1 MKYFIITV
9 DTEGDNLWNYKL
21 GDEVFTKNA
30 DYIPRFQRL
39 CEKYGFKPVYLT
51 NFEMLNCE
59 RFVDDARDWLAVG
72 NCEIGIHLH
81 AWNNPP
87 HYSIK
92 KLFTGNPYLIE
103 YPEYIMR
110 EKFSVV
116 YSMIKEK
123 FGIIPISHRAG
134 RWAMDERYFN
144 ILRDFGVKV
153 DCSHT
158 PGINWSK
165 ATGSTR
171 GGSNYIKA
179 NPLPSFINGVMEV
192 PPTIAKFNIIHKGG
206 WKHRIKAFVLGENV
220 WLRPATSSLQDMIK
234 LLNKKYGDNDTDYV
248 EFMIHSSELMPGGSP
263 YFKTCED
270 VEYEYEVMEKLF
282 EHASS
287 LGYVG
292 CTLAEYYNKHN
303 NLK

>member
-9 DTEGDNLWNYKL
+9 DTEGDNLWNYKP
-21 GDEVFTKNA
+21 GDEVSTKNA

-51 NFEMLNCE
+51 NYEMLNCE

-92 KLFTGNPYLIE
+92 EIFTGNPYLIE

-110 EKFSVV
+110 DKFSVV

-144 ILRDFGVKV
+144 ILKDFGVKV

-165 ATGSTR
+165 AKGSTR
-171 GGSNYIKA
+171 GGSNYTNA

-192 PPTIAKFNIIHKGG
+192 PPTIAKFNVIHKGG
-206 WKHRIKAFVLGENV
+206 WKHRAKALFLGENV
-220 WLRPATSSLQDMIK
+220 WLRPATSSLQDMIQ
-234 LLNKKYGDNDTDYV
+234 LLNKKYRDNDTDYV

-263 YFKTCED
+263 YFKTDED
-270 VEYEYEVMEKLF
+270 VEYEYVVMEKLF
-282 EHASS
+282 EYASS

-292 CTLAEYYNKHN
+292 CTLTEYYNTHN
-303 NLK
+303 N